1 MAENHRNH
9 ENDELGR
16 LDASDAKDRKILLT
30 VLLINLTQS
39 AAGIALGIWAGSTA
53 LMGAGLDNLAD
64 ASVYAVS
71 LYAVGRAATVKVG
84 AARLSGFLLIGL
96 AALLLLEVLRR
107 FAGGEEPVGP
117 AMMAMAALNAALNLV
132 CLRLLRRHRG
142 EDVNFKAS
150 AIFTSNDSIVN
161 GAIVLSGVLVMG
173 FGSNIPDLVLGVIVA
188 AIAAN
193 GGREILREASET
205 ARRKAAHKACF
216 RPVHPEVYLCK
227 RGSPAFGLRPRL
239 QPSVPLAMAAR

>member
-1 MAENHRNH
+1 MGDTE
-9 ENDELGR
+9 EDDELGG
-16 LDASDAKDRKILLT
+16 LDASNATDRKILRT
-30 VLLINLTQS
+30 VLLINLGQS
-39 AAGIALGIWAGSTA
+39 AAGIGLGMWAASTA

-71 LYAVGRAATVKVG
+71 LYAVGRAATVKVR

-96 AALLLLEVLRR
+96 SVLLLVEVLRR

-117 AMMAMAALNAALNLV
+117 AMMTMAAVNAALNLV

-150 AIFTSNDSIVN
+150 SIFTSNDSIVN
-161 GAIVLSGVLVMG
+161 GAIVLSGALVMWL
-173 FGSNIPDLVLGVIVA
+173 GSNVPDLVLGLVVA
-188 AIAAN
+188 GIAAN

-205 ARRKAAHKACF
+205 VQREA
-216 RPVHPEVYLCK
+216 
-227 RGSPAFGLRPRL
+227 ST
-239 QPSVPLAMAAR
+239 

>member
-1 MAENHRNH
+1 MAEND
-9 ENDELGR
+9 ENDELGG
-16 LDASDAKDRKILLT
+16 LDVGNAADRKILRS
-30 VLLINLTQS
+30 VLLINLGQS
-39 AAGIALGIWAGSTA
+39 AAGIGLGIWAASTA

-71 LYAVGRAATVKVG
+71 LYAVGRAAMVKVR

-96 AALLLLEVLRR
+96 AVLLLVEVMRR
-107 FAGGEEPVGP
+107 FAGGEEPVGT
-117 AMMAMAALNAALNLV
+117 AMMAMAAANAALNLV

-161 GAIVLSGVLVMG
+161 ATIVLSGALVMWL
-173 FGSNIPDLVLGVIVA
+173 GSNVPDLVLGVVVA

-193 GGREILREASET
+193 GGREILREASKSAQHEAST
-205 ARRKAAHKACF
+205 GAR
-216 RPVHPEVYLCK
+216 
-227 RGSPAFGLRPRL
+227 
-239 QPSVPLAMAAR
+239 

>member
-1 MAENHRNH
+1 MTEI
-9 ENDELGR
+9 EKEDELGG
-16 LDASDAKDRKILLT
+16 LDASNATDRKILRT
-30 VLLINLTQS
+30 VLLINLGQS
-39 AAGIALGIWAGSTA
+39 AAGIGLGVWAASTA

-71 LYAVGRAATVKVG
+71 LYAVGRAATVKVR

-96 AALLLLEVLRR
+96 AVLLLLEVLRR

-117 AMMAMAALNAALNLV
+117 AMMAVAAVNAALNLV

-161 GAIVLSGVLVMG
+161 GAVVLSGALVMWL
-173 FGSNIPDLVLGVIVA
+173 GSNVPDLVLGLVVA
-188 AIAAN
+188 GIAAN

-205 ARRKAAHKACF
+205 VQREASTLGR
-216 RPVHPEVYLCK
+216 
-227 RGSPAFGLRPRL
+227 
-239 QPSVPLAMAAR
+239 

>member
-1 MAENHRNH
+1 M
-9 ENDELGR
+9 
-16 LDASDAKDRKILLT
+16 
-30 VLLINLTQS
+30 
-39 AAGIALGIWAGSTA
+39 
-53 LMGAGLDNLAD
+53 
-64 ASVYAVS
+64 
-71 LYAVGRAATVKVG
+71 
-84 AARLSGFLLIGL
+84 
-96 AALLLLEVLRR
+96 
-107 FAGGEEPVGP
+107 
-117 AMMAMAALNAALNLV
+117 

-205 ARRKAAHKACF
+205 ARRKA
-216 RPVHPEVYLCK
+216 
-227 RGSPAFGLRPRL
+227 GT
-239 QPSVPLAMAAR
+239 

>member
-1 MAENHRNH
+1 MPENDKNDKD
-9 ENDELGR
+9 DELGG
-16 LDASDAKDRKILLT
+16 LDASNAADRKILRS
-30 VLLINLTQS
+30 VLLINLAQS
-39 AAGIALGIWAGSTA
+39 AAGIGIGLWAASTA

-71 LYAVGRAATVKVG
+71 LYAVGRAAMVKVS

-161 GAIVLSGVLVMG
+161 GAVVLSGVLVMG
-173 FGSNIPDLVLGVIVA
+173 FGSNIPDLMLGVIVA
-188 AIAAN
+188 GIAAN
-193 GGREILREASET
+193 GGREILREASQT
-205 ARRKAAHKACF
+205 ARRNASA
-216 RPVHPEVYLCK
+216 
-227 RGSPAFGLRPRL
+227 
-239 QPSVPLAMAAR
+239 

>member
-1 MAENHRNH
+1 MAEQD
-9 ENDELGR
+9 EDDELGG
-16 LDASDAKDRKILLT
+16 LDAGNAADRKILRT
-30 VLLINLTQS
+30 VLLINLGQC
-39 AAGIALGIWAGSTA
+39 AAGIGLGMWAASTA

-71 LYAVGRAATVKVG
+71 LYAVGRAAMVKVR

-96 AALLLLEVLRR
+96 AVLLLMEVLRR

-117 AMMAMAALNAALNLV
+117 AMMAMAAVNAALNLV

-161 GAIVLSGVLVMG
+161 GAIVLSGALVMWL
-173 FGSNIPDLVLGVIVA
+173 GSNVPDLVLGVVVA
-188 AIAAN
+188 GIAAN

-205 ARRKAAHKACF
+205 ARRAEAA
-216 RPVHPEVYLCK
+216 ET
-227 RGSPAFGLRPRL
+227 
-239 QPSVPLAMAAR
+239 PLESK